1 MKKKKLKFKYQKINI
16 EGSFLNIEL
25 DDDCLIKKVFT
36 VKKIK
41 YKNNK
46 VELEYFNPELVSGYP
61 LKENDRIIQISS
73 KKDKVIL
80 NNTKFFI
87 NDYYSFLS
95 KIKINSVLKI
105 EFERE
110 LNNKKILRNVE
121 IKTINW
127 ESYLNYIR
135 GYFKIHFQNLINKKY
150 YNLGLNKY
158 SSISPENYKEWIP
171 LNKEYKKYEAICEAK
186 IDLCGKEY
194 ENSFYDGFEIFNDQK
209 LNEISNDNFNIIP
222 KFIYPNNTNSEEEIL
237 SNDVSNKIDFNKIS
251 ENSKKLKLES
261 YVINGVGNLIIGD
274 TSAIGKFMDEN
285 IDENWVSAIETI
297 EHDVRSKKKTCSLI
311 GANVFEE
318 SNYYYFS
325 ILSKEVS
332 FFFFPMIC
340 YRATGTNKQFKN
352 KENADLISKSI
363 LQNLNP
369 NISKWIDIGSMN
381 LQQNILTLDSLEH
394 YDGLSLDDLDDT
406 NQTIREKNI
415 FTTNKKFAM
424 FGILSD
430 KSKTFELYCQGNKE
444 LKEHIEYHT
453 EISSHSFSD
462 DEVYHGIVL
471 LGLNMHEQP
480 KKKTKVTKEAVKQSV
495 KEVAKV
501 VTKKIVKAKEHTPTI
516 NNNYILTKT
525 KINSGLRCSKKL
537 WFDSHEAAGQKDEY
551 LIRAGNRFGE
561 VIKKIYGKGLD
572 LTEIKDIS
580 LAVQKT
586 KEAINSKDVDTI
598 YEAAFIYEETLVRT
612 DVLIRKKNGWELL
625 EAKSSGKKKEE
636 HIPDIAIQS
645 FIVRESG
652 VQLASV
658 KLILINPDFTYA
670 GKENYKS
677 LVNDKEDITEEVM
690 QEEKNII
697 NHINNL
703 KKITDHSSPS
713 PKVAMGKHCD
723 KPHEC
728 DYKSRCKSL
737 LPKSKNTSYQIIPYK
752 SKELKD
758 YCENKK
764 ITDLQDVPEK
774 LLSAKRKGYAVE
786 FQKKIQ
792 KAHIDNE
799 AWINPDLKKNLQFD
813 WPIYFVD
820 FETVQQNIPLII
832 GTKPFER
839 LPFQWSLHKWES
851 PEKNISSVEGNS
863 FLDFLSQDI
872 ERKFIES
879 LLTAVGTTGTI
890 FAHNM
895 NYEKGILEQL
905 MNKKCCKDLK
915 DKIANIIIRLK
926 DTLELSRENFYDP
939 KMNGS
944 WSLKD
949 IVNAVPDSI
958 SYNNLGEIND
968 GNEAQLAWFICTEKN
983 TSKEEIKKQSTL
995 LKKYCSKD
1003 TLNPYYLLKHLI
1015 NLSER
1020 KN

>member
-1 MKKKKLKFKYQKINI
+1 M
-16 EGSFLNIEL
+16 
-25 DDDCLIKKVFT
+25 
-36 VKKIK
+36 
-41 YKNNK
+41 
-46 VELEYFNPELVSGYP
+46 
-61 LKENDRIIQISS
+61 ISS
-73 KKDKVIL
+73 
-80 NNTKFFI
+80 
-87 NDYYSFLS
+87 
-95 KIKINSVLKI
+95 
-105 EFERE
+105 
-110 LNNKKILRNVE
+110 
-121 IKTINW
+121 
-127 ESYLNYIR
+127 
-135 GYFKIHFQNLINKKY
+135 
-150 YNLGLNKY
+150 
-158 SSISPENYKEWIP
+158 
-171 LNKEYKKYEAICEAK
+171 
-186 IDLCGKEY
+186 
-194 ENSFYDGFEIFNDQK
+194 
-209 LNEISNDNFNIIP
+209 
-222 KFIYPNNTNSEEEIL
+222 
-237 SNDVSNKIDFNKIS
+237 
-251 ENSKKLKLES
+251 
-261 YVINGVGNLIIGD
+261 
-274 TSAIGKFMDEN
+274 
-285 IDENWVSAIETI
+285 
-297 EHDVRSKKKTCSLI
+297 
-311 GANVFEE
+311 
-318 SNYYYFS
+318 
-325 ILSKEVS
+325 
-332 FFFFPMIC
+332 
-340 YRATGTNKQFKN
+340 
-352 KENADLISKSI
+352 
-363 LQNLNP
+363 
-369 NISKWIDIGSMN
+369 
-381 LQQNILTLDSLEH
+381 
-394 YDGLSLDDLDDT
+394 
-406 NQTIREKNI
+406 
-415 FTTNKKFAM
+415 
-424 FGILSD
+424 
-430 KSKTFELYCQGNKE
+430 
-444 LKEHIEYHT
+444 
-453 EISSHSFSD
+453 
-462 DEVYHGIVL
+462 
-471 LGLNMHEQP
+471 
-480 KKKTKVTKEAVKQSV
+480 
-495 KEVAKV
+495 
-501 VTKKIVKAKEHTPTI
+501 
-516 NNNYILTKT
+516 NYILTKT

-697 NHINNL
+697 NHINKL

-799 AWINPDLKKNLQFD
+799 AWVNTDLKKNLQFD

-879 LLTAVGTTGTI
+879 LLTAVGTAGTI

>member
-1 MKKKKLKFKYQKINI
+1 M
-16 EGSFLNIEL
+16 
-25 DDDCLIKKVFT
+25 
-36 VKKIK
+36 
-41 YKNNK
+41 
-46 VELEYFNPELVSGYP
+46 
-61 LKENDRIIQISS
+61 ISS
-73 KKDKVIL
+73 
-80 NNTKFFI
+80 
-87 NDYYSFLS
+87 
-95 KIKINSVLKI
+95 
-105 EFERE
+105 
-110 LNNKKILRNVE
+110 
-121 IKTINW
+121 
-127 ESYLNYIR
+127 
-135 GYFKIHFQNLINKKY
+135 
-150 YNLGLNKY
+150 
-158 SSISPENYKEWIP
+158 
-171 LNKEYKKYEAICEAK
+171 
-186 IDLCGKEY
+186 
-194 ENSFYDGFEIFNDQK
+194 
-209 LNEISNDNFNIIP
+209 
-222 KFIYPNNTNSEEEIL
+222 
-237 SNDVSNKIDFNKIS
+237 
-251 ENSKKLKLES
+251 
-261 YVINGVGNLIIGD
+261 
-274 TSAIGKFMDEN
+274 
-285 IDENWVSAIETI
+285 
-297 EHDVRSKKKTCSLI
+297 
-311 GANVFEE
+311 
-318 SNYYYFS
+318 
-325 ILSKEVS
+325 
-332 FFFFPMIC
+332 
-340 YRATGTNKQFKN
+340 
-352 KENADLISKSI
+352 
-363 LQNLNP
+363 
-369 NISKWIDIGSMN
+369 
-381 LQQNILTLDSLEH
+381 
-394 YDGLSLDDLDDT
+394 
-406 NQTIREKNI
+406 
-415 FTTNKKFAM
+415 
-424 FGILSD
+424 
-430 KSKTFELYCQGNKE
+430 
-444 LKEHIEYHT
+444 
-453 EISSHSFSD
+453 
-462 DEVYHGIVL
+462 
-471 LGLNMHEQP
+471 
-480 KKKTKVTKEAVKQSV
+480 
-495 KEVAKV
+495 
-501 VTKKIVKAKEHTPTI
+501 
-516 NNNYILTKT
+516 NYILTKT

-799 AWINPDLKKNLQFD
+799 AWVNPDLKKNLQFD

-983 TSKEEIKKQSTL
+983 TSKEEIEKQSTL

>member
-1 MKKKKLKFKYQKINI
+1 MKKKKLKFKYQKINT

-158 SSISPENYKEWIP
+158 SSILPENYKEWIP
-171 LNKEYKKYEAICEAK
+171 LNQEYKKYEAICEAK

-261 YVINGVGNLIIGD
+261 YDINGVGNLIIGD

-340 YRATGTNKQFKN
+340 YRATGTNKQFKK

-381 LQQNILTLDSLEH
+381 LKQNILTLDSLEH

-453 EISSHSFSD
+453 EMSSHSFSD

-471 LGLNMHEQP
+471 LGLNMHDQP

-572 LTEIKDIS
+572 LTEIKDIY

-586 KEAINSKDVDTI
+586 KETINSKDVDTI